1 MYVVT
6 CNLEPNTEQYFD
18 RYKTEDVIIVIVIT
32 KFESKV
38 QVISWLKLLHSVF
51 RILRRLN
58 RFLICYVTHLYSR
71 LLTKKITPLSIP
83 RD

>member
-51 RILRRLN
+51 RIL
-58 RFLICYVTHLYSR
+58 
-71 LLTKKITPLSIP
+71 
-83 RD
+83 